1 MDSFAATFSLIALAV
16 LLSGALGSLALCKWK
31 MRTLISNGLAV
42 KIVFWIPLWLM
53 YLAVYHGGSA
63 ARLLFLSAMIAGAWS
78 EAARVYL
85 KNRSRKSAIF
95 APVVFT
101 LGIVLFALVTEK
113 AVDPSVFFLTVMAA
127 CALSDVCAFF
137 FAKMLGRHHLP
148 WWINSK
154 KYWEGVIGQLIG
166 GVLGIAIARGI
177 GAHELSLSVGLI
189 VGIGSASGDMLNSIA
204 KRQLG
209 ITQWS
214 AIIPGHG
221 GGLDRFASVAGAGV
235 MLFILSL
242 VR

>member
-16 LLSGALGSLALCKWK
+16 LLGGALGSLALCTWK
-31 MRTLISNGLAV
+31 VNTLITNGLAL

-53 YLAVYHGGSA
+53 YLAVYHGGST
-63 ARLLFLSAMIAGAWS
+63 ARLLFWTALIVGACS
-78 EAARVYL
+78 EAVRAYL
-85 KNRSRKSAIF
+85 KNRSRKSAVF
-95 APVVFT
+95 APALFA
-101 LGIVLFALVTEK
+101 LGIVLLALNTGK
-113 AVDPSVFFLTVMAA
+113 AVDPSSFFLSVMAA

-137 FAKMLGRHHLP
+137 FAKTLGRHPLP
-148 WWINSK
+148 EWINGN
-154 KYWEGVIGQLIG
+154 KYWEGAFGQVIG
-166 GVLGIAIARGI
+166 GVLGMAIARGI
-177 GAHELSLSVGLI
+177 GAQELSLSIGLI

-214 AIIPGHG
+214 RIIPGHG
-221 GGLDRFASVAGAGV
+221 GVLDRFASVAGAGV